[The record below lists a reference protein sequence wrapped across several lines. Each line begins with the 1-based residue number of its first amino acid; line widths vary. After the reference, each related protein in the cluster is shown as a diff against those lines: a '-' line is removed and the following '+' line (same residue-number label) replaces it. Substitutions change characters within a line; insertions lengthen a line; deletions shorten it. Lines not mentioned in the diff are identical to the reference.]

1 MAEGQPSFCN
11 TCGKQLSSVDRF
23 CPQCGKAIA
32 WEQSPPPQSFEPQP
46 MAPPLPPPPVKKKS
60 VIVPLLAVIVVVIIV
75 AASFTYFMGDEFG
88 LTTSTYSVGEGN
100 QIYVWDY
107 GTTECWLY
115 TNLTFTDFSEYQSS
129 SIDRR
134 LTSAYDYSLC
144 TSYVTSDDPIIEDI
158 AAKLLKVADH
168 LDLDDVGT
176 VNLALAFSQAIT
188 YRYDNETS
196 GSEDYWKFPVE
207 TLYLRCGDC
216 EDKSFLFA
224 SLVEEMGYDAI
235 CLVFDDHLAVG
246 VACPGAY
253 GTYYEKW
260 GSQYYYCETTAIGW
274 KLGDIP
280 DDYGAANLV
289 QVE

>member
-1 MAEGQPSFCN
+1 MVRWTNQPPFCN
-11 TCGKQLSSVDRF
+11 ACGKRLTMEDRF
-23 CPQCGKAIA
+23 CSQCGGVVPVE
-32 WEQSPPPQSFEPQP
+32 EQQAVQP
-46 MAPPLPPPPVKKKS
+46 AVAAPLPPPPVKKKS
-60 VIVPLLAVIVVVIIV
+60 AIVPILAVIVVVIIV

-144 TSYVTSDDPIIEDI
+144 TSYVTSNEPIIEDI
-158 AAKLLKVADH
+158 AAKLLKMADH

-176 VNLALAFSQAIT
+176 INLALAFSQAIT

-224 SLVEEMGYDAI
+224 SLVEEMGYDAV
-235 CLVFDDHLAVG
+235 CLVFDDHLAVA

-253 GTYYEKW
+253 GTYYDKW

-274 KLGDIP
+274 EMGDIP